1 MTCTTANP
9 PTPPPMKDRDLAV
22 MIVRDPDQGIR
33 ILIAERFPIIV
44 GLLRRRGVF
53 LRPFEQDELMAD
65 LVSEVWMSIGSYRSA
80 KGLLN
85 TWLLTIAYRVVQ
97 KHRAAAGCHHFAG
110 DRIDRFS
117 SHPVT
122 PRSVRAQMRI
132 ESVRRIMHTQM
143 SPKEHTTL
151 EFDLADPSGRGDTKE
166 IQRVT
171 GGSRNAVYV
180 RRQRAHRKLK
190 SLSNLH
196 G

>member
-1 MTCTTANP
+1 MPCLPTA
-9 PTPPPMKDRDLAV
+9 PPMNDRQLSKLLL
-22 MIVRDPDQGIR
+22 RDPNHGIPVLVR
-33 ILIAERFPIIV
+33 ERFPIIV

-65 LVSEVWMSIGSYRSA
+65 LISEAWMSIGSYRSA
-80 KGLLN
+80 KGSLN
-85 TWLLTIAYRVVQ
+85 TWLLTIAYRVVK

-110 DRIDRFS
+110 DRIDRFCS
-117 SHPVT
+117 YPVT

-132 ESVRRIMHTQM
+132 ESVRRIMHTRM
-143 SPKEHTTL
+143 SRKERDTL
-151 EFDLADPSGRGDTKE
+151 ELDLANPSGRGDTKE
-166 IQRVT
+166 IQRET